1 MPLSEDFLEEVK
13 RLNDISSVMSGYV
26 QLKRAGR
33 DSVCLCPFHSE
44 KTPSC
49 HVFENTQ
56 SFYCFGC
63 GAGGD
68 VITFIRRI
76 ENLDYLESVRFLA
89 QRAGLAMPEDI
100 NDHTASIKTR
110 LLEINREAARFFRD
124 SLLSPQGKE
133 AMDYL
138 INRGLSPNI
147 IKRFGLGYAPDSWN
161 ALRTHMKG
169 KGFSEQEL
177 VDAALLV
184 RGQRNTYDK
193 FRHRVMFPIIDRR
206 GNVIAFGG
214 RALSPDEPAKYIN
227 SDETPVFKKR
237 ESLFALN
244 FAKSTDKK
252 YLILC
257 EGYMDVIALH
267 QAGFSN
273 AVATLGTAITAD
285 QARLIR
291 LYGEEA
297 VIAYDADNAGQ
308 AATLK
313 AINLLSD
320 AGVNT
325 RVLQLKDAKD
335 PDEYIKKFGAQAFLE
350 QLEDAGGAVEFELK
364 RLSSGLD
371 LESAADRTLYLK
383 KAVEL
388 LASIT
393 SELERTVYI
402 SEVARQT
409 QTLHDNV
416 KQLVEAQIKRKY
428 YAQKRNE
435 ERQLLHPRQQPDK
448 LNPEEHKFPTEAKA
462 EKGIIA
468 YLLHSPELLSYITQT
483 ISEEDF
489 PTSFHKKVFEIL
501 KNKIKH
507 GESVELSALN
517 GEFSTEEMGKIIGIQ
532 RENALLP
539 FTKQRLSEYLAVL
552 KRYTEQKHKK
562 DPSQMTPQELQ
573 DYIKALSEKK
583 VPKGTEHERRQ

>member
-1 MPLSEDFLEEVK
+1 
-13 RLNDISSVMSGYV
+13 
-26 QLKRAGR
+26 
-33 DSVCLCPFHSE
+33 
-44 KTPSC
+44 
-49 HVFENTQ
+49 
-56 SFYCFGC
+56 
-63 GAGGD
+63 
-68 VITFIRRI
+68 
-76 ENLDYLESVRFLA
+76 
-89 QRAGLAMPEDI
+89 
-100 NDHTASIKTR
+100 
-110 LLEINREAARFFRD
+110 
-124 SLLSPQGKE
+124 
-133 AMDYL
+133 
-138 INRGLSPNI
+138 
-147 IKRFGLGYAPDSWN
+147 
-161 ALRTHMKG
+161 
-169 KGFSEQEL
+169 
-177 VDAALLV
+177 
-184 RGQRNTYDK
+184 
-193 FRHRVMFPIIDRR
+193 
-206 GNVIAFGG
+206 
-214 RALSPDEPAKYIN
+214 
-227 SDETPVFKKR
+227 
-237 ESLFALN
+237 
-244 FAKSTDKK
+244 
-252 YLILC
+252 
-257 EGYMDVIALH
+257 MDVIALH

-350 QLEDAGGAVEFELK
+350 RLEDAGGAVEFELK